1 MIALAQYELPILIVA
16 LVIGLIVA
24 FWAFRR
30 RTPASTDRTADTAIP
45 TGSTAPRP
53 APVSR
58 SAPRSGEG
66 DGLADEYAA
75 ATEDVAGEMFGVEAH
90 PKIASPSGPPD
101 NLQLLKGVGPKLA
114 AQLNAN
120 GVTRYDQ
127 LASLSDREVE
137 LLDERMGAFRGRIAR
152 DRLVEQAC
160 YLERDDK
167 DGFEA
172 RFGKL
177 GG

>member
-1 MIALAQYELPILIVA
+1 MTTLAQYELPILIVA
-16 LVIGLIVA
+16 VLIGVIVA

-30 RTPASTDRTADTAIP
+30 RTPTDKATTATN
-45 TGSTAPRP
+45 P
-53 APVSR
+53 A
-58 SAPRSGEG
+58 SAPPGSRPRAGSGKEGEG
-66 DGLADEYAA
+66 LAAEYVA
-75 ATEDVAGEMFGVEAH
+75 ATEDVAGEILGVDCH
-90 PKIASPSGPPD
+90 PKIPSPSGPPD
-101 NLQLLKGVGPKLA
+101 NLQLLKGVGPKFA

-120 GVTRYDQ
+120 GITRYDQ
-127 LASLSDREVE
+127 LASLSEREAE

-160 YLERDDK
+160 YLERNDK

-172 RFGKL
+172 TFGKL

>member
-1 MIALAQYELPILIVA
+1 MTALAQYELPILIIA
-16 LVIGLIVA
+16 FVIGVIVA

-30 RTPASTDRTADTAIP
+30 RTPASTAAEP
-45 TGSTAPRP
+45 PRA

-58 SAPRSGEG
+58 AARQAGPEG
-66 DGLADEYAA
+66 NGLADEYAA
-75 ATEDVAGEMFGVEAH
+75 ATEDVAGEFLGVDAH
-90 PKIASPSGPPD
+90 PDIPGPSGPPD

-127 LASLSDREVE
+127 LARLGDNEVA

-160 YLERDDK
+160 YLERGDK

-172 RFGKL
+172 KFGKL
-177 GG
+177 G

>member
-1 MIALAQYELPILIVA
+1 MTALAQYELPILIIA
-16 LVIGLIVA
+16 LIVGVIVA

-30 RTPASTDRTADTAIP
+30 RTPDSTETKTAALP
-45 TGSTAPRP
+45 STAPRP
-53 APVSR
+53 TPVSR
-58 SAPRSGEG
+58 PTTRSGEG

-75 ATEDVAGEMFGVEAH
+75 ATEDVAGEILGVEAH
-90 PKIASPSGPPD
+90 PKIAGPSGPPD

-127 LASLSDREVE
+127 LAGLSDREVE

-172 RFGKL
+172 KFGKL

>member
-1 MIALAQYELPILIVA
+1 MTTLAQYELPILIIA

-30 RTPASTDRTADTAIP
+30 RTSASTTKTATETDSAP
-45 TGSTAPRP
+45 PRP

-58 SAPRSGEG
+58 PAARQEG
-66 DGLADEYAA
+66 DGLSDEYAA
-75 ATEDVAGEMFGVEAH
+75 ATENVAGEILGVGAH
-90 PKIASPSGPPD
+90 PTIPGPSGPPD

-120 GVTRYDQ
+120 GITRYDQ
-127 LASLSDREVE
+127 LARLSGREAE

-160 YLERDDK
+160 YLERGDT

-172 RFGKL
+172 TFGKL

>member
-1 MIALAQYELPILIVA
+1 MTTLAQYELPILIAAV
-16 LVIGLIVA
+16 LVGLIVA

-30 RTPASTDRTADTAIP
+30 RPSALAKTETLRATPA
-45 TGSTAPRP
+45 G
-53 APVSR
+53 R
-58 SAPRSGEG
+58 SASRDGPEG
-66 DGLADEYAA
+66 NGLTDEYAA
-75 ATEDVAGEMFGVEAH
+75 ATEDVAGEMLGVDAH
-90 PKIASPSGPPD
+90 PKIPGPSGPPD

-114 AQLNAN
+114 AQLNEL
-120 GVTRYDQ
+120 GITRYDQ
-127 LASLSDREVE
+127 LAKLGDNEVAH
-137 LLDERMGAFRGRIAR
+137 LDERLGAFRGRIAR

-172 RFGKL
+172 KFGKL

>member
-1 MIALAQYELPILIVA
+1 MTTLGQYELPILIVA

-30 RTPASTDRTADTAIP
+30 RPTETKGETIAKTPDA
-45 TGSTAPRP
+45 APRP
-53 APVSR
+53 VAP
-58 SAPRSGEG
+58 PRPAAKDGPEG
-66 DGLADEYAA
+66 NGLADEYAA
-75 ATEDVAGEMFGVEAH
+75 ATEDVAGELLGIEAH
-90 PKIASPSGPPD
+90 PKIDGPSGPPD

-120 GVTRYDQ
+120 GITRYDQ
-127 LASLSDREVE
+127 LAGLGDREVE

-160 YLERDDK
+160 YLERDDR

-172 RFGKL
+172 VFGKL

>member
-1 MIALAQYELPILIVA
+1 MTALAQYELPILIVA
-16 LVIGLIVA
+16 LIVGVIVA

-30 RTPASTDRTADTAIP
+30 RTP
-45 TGSTAPRP
+45 GSTTTTTTTSTATPQPRP
-53 APVSR
+53 AAPSR
-58 SAPRSGEG
+58 SVPKPEG

-75 ATEDVAGEMFGVEAH
+75 ATENVAGEMFGVDAH
-90 PKIASPSGPPD
+90 PSISSPSGPPD

-120 GVTRYDQ
+120 GITRYDQ

-172 RFGKL
+172 KFGKL

>member
-1 MIALAQYELPILIVA
+1 MTTLAQYELPILIIA
-16 LVIGLIVA
+16 ILVGVIVA

-30 RTPASTDRTADTAIP
+30 RTPGATERTTTTAAPPAVSTPPRA
-45 TGSTAPRP
+45 AP
-53 APVSR
+53 PVTR
-58 SAPRSGEG
+58 AKEH

-75 ATEDVAGEMFGVEAH
+75 ATEDVAGEILGVEAH

-120 GVTRYDQ
+120 GITRYDQ
-127 LASLSDREVE
+127 LARLSDREVE

-172 RFGKL
+172 KFGKL

>member
-1 MIALAQYELPILIVA
+1 MTTLGQYALPILIIA

-30 RTPASTDRTADTAIP
+30 RTGDTK
-45 TGSTAPRP
+45 STATTTAPSTPRP
-53 APVSR
+53 APF
-58 SAPRSGEG
+58 PRAAAKDGPEG
-66 DGLADEYAA
+66 NGLADEYAA
-75 ATEDVAGEMFGVEAH
+75 ATEDVAGEFLGIDAH
-90 PKIASPSGPPD
+90 RKIDGPSGPPD

-114 AQLNAN
+114 AQLNTN
-120 GVTRYDQ
+120 GITRYDQ
-127 LASLSDREVE
+127 LARLGDREVE

-152 DRLVEQAC
+152 DRLVDQAC

-172 RFGKL
+172 VFGKL

>member
-1 MIALAQYELPILIVA
+1 MTTLGQYALPILIIA
-16 LVIGLIVA
+16 VIIGVVVA

-30 RTPASTDRTADTAIP
+30 RTPVSTTTTTTERVSAP
-45 TGSTAPRP
+45 PRP
-53 APVSR
+53 APV
-58 SAPRSGEG
+58 APPPAKQEG
-66 DGLADEYAA
+66 NGVTDEFAA
-75 ATEDVAGEMFGVEAH
+75 ATENVAGEILGVGAH
-90 PKIASPSGPPD
+90 PEIPTASGPPD

-120 GVTRYDQ
+120 GITRYDQ
-127 LASLSDREVE
+127 LARLSDREVE

-172 RFGKL
+172 KFGKL